1 MVEASEQDKLGSIIP
16 ESPSVLRCFQHA
28 GQEIK
33 KHESSERMSFPKQ
46 NHEFRPNGETPLPA
60 VSANTLARCLGV
72 TPKVVYDLAKAGIIE
87 RGAGRLYPLEDSVR
101 RYCDHIRRQQTLHSP
116 EIHAAGSN

>member
-1 MVEASEQDKLGSIIP
+1 LVRSLQ
-16 ESPSVLRCFQHA
+16 
-28 GQEIK
+28 
-33 KHESSERMSFPKQ
+33 SSEPMNFPKQ
-46 NHEFRPNGETPLPA
+46 DQEPKPNDEMPLPA

-101 RYCDHIRRQQTLHSP
+101 RYCDHLRRQQAPSGNP
-116 EIHAAGSN
+116 